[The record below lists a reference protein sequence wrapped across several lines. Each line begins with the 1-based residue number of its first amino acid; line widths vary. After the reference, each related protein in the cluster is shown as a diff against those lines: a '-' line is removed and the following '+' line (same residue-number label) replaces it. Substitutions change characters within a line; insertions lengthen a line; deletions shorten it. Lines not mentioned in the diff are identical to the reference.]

1 MVRFSLDKREVP
13 TLAILLLA
21 AFAVR
26 LLLFPLQG
34 YPNDIGTFSYWFN
47 TAATQGI
54 RPFYTYVFENVGWVD
69 YPPFNV
75 YLFYAFG
82 SIARTLSS
90 VDMSFFVKLAPTL
103 FDVAT
108 SGIIYLFLRKYLSQ
122 KQTLIATALY
132 AFNPAIIYNV
142 AVWGQFDAIY
152 TFFLLISMLLALKHK
167 PELSAVVFGI
177 ALLTKP
183 QGIALLPLI
192 AVLIYKKDGIKHLLT
207 SIAAFVATIFIVI
220 LPFEWSNPVT
230 FLSDIYFGAY
240 SGYEFTSINAFNL
253 WALYGLWIE
262 DGILNVVGWVLF
274 AAFAGFAMF
283 VLYRRYDVSGDN
295 LAVYAGFMLLFA
307 FFMLPTRIHE
317 RYLFPVIVM
326 LVLLVPFVKKARPL
340 YVALTGM
347 LLINQAYV
355 LYWLNEY
362 IRRGLNYSPNL
373 TGDPVVLAISATNL
387 ILFIYASALL
397 WAELKGRPIQN
408 QTSKL
413 AKKHPT
419 QQSEEPPSV

>member
-1 MVRFSLDKREVP
+1 MVSFSLDKREVL

-34 YPNDIGTFSYWFN
+34 YANDMGTFSYWFN
-47 TAATQGI
+47 TAASQGI
-54 RPFYTYVFENVGWVD
+54 RPFYTYVLENVGWVD

-75 YLFYAFG
+75 YIFYAFG
-82 SIARTLSS
+82 SLGRVFSS

-108 SGIIYLFLRKYLSQ
+108 SGVIYLFLRKYLSQ
-122 KQTLIATALY
+122 KQTLIATVLY

-152 TFFLLISMLLALKHK
+152 TFFLLISMLLALKRK
-167 PELSAVVFGI
+167 PEMSAVVFGI

-192 AVLIYKKDGIKHLLT
+192 AVLIFKKDGIKRLLT
-207 SIAAFVATIFIVI
+207 SIVAFVATIFIVI

-240 SGYEFTSINAFNL
+240 GGYEFTSINAFNI
-253 WALYGLWIE
+253 WGLYGLWIA
-262 DGILNVVGWVLF
+262 DGALNIVGWVLF

-283 VLYRRYDVSGDN
+283 VLHRRYHVSGDN
-295 LAVYAGFMLLFA
+295 LAIYAGFMLLFA

-326 LVLLVPFVKKARPL
+326 LVLLVPFVKKARLL
-340 YVALTGM
+340 YVALTGT
-347 LLINQAYV
+347 LLVNQAYV

-373 TGDPVVLAISATNL
+373 SGDPVVLAVSATNL
-387 ILFIYASALL
+387 ILFLYASALL
-397 WAELKGRPIQN
+397 WAELKGRPIQAETPK
-408 QTSKL
+408 QAEKS
-413 AKKHPT
+413 T
-419 QQSEEPPSV
+419 QQSEEPSSV

>member
-1 MVRFSLDKREVP
+1 MVSFSLDKREVL

-21 AFAVR
+21 AFTVR

-34 YPNDIGTFSYWFN
+34 YANDMGTFSYWFN
-47 TAATQGI
+47 TAASQGI
-54 RPFYTYVFENVGWVD
+54 RPFYTYVLENVGWVD

-75 YLFYAFG
+75 YIFYAFG
-82 SIARTLSS
+82 SLGRVFSS

-108 SGIIYLFLRKYLSQ
+108 SGVIYLFLRKYLSQ

-152 TFFLLISMLLALKHK
+152 TFFLLISMLLALKRK
-167 PELSAVVFGI
+167 PEMSAVVFGI

-192 AVLIYKKDGIKHLLT
+192 AVLIFKKDGIKRLLT
-207 SIAAFVATIFIVI
+207 STAAFVATIFIVI

-240 SGYEFTSINAFNL
+240 GGYEFTSINAFNI
-253 WALYGLWIE
+253 WALYGLWIA
-262 DGILNVVGWVLF
+262 DGALNIVGWGLF

-283 VLYRRYDVSGDN
+283 VLHRRYHVSGDN
-295 LAVYAGFMLLFA
+295 LAIYAGFMLLFA

-326 LVLLVPFVKKARPL
+326 LVLLVPFVKKARLL
-340 YVALTGM
+340 YVALTGT
-347 LLINQAYV
+347 LLVNQAYV

-373 TGDPVVLAISATNL
+373 SGDPVVLAVSATNL
-387 ILFIYASALL
+387 ILFLYASALL
-397 WAELKGRPIQN
+397 WAEIKGRPIQAETPK
-408 QTSKL
+408 QAEKS
-413 AKKHPT
+413 T
-419 QQSEEPPSV
+419 QQSEEPSSV

>member
-1 MVRFSLDKREVP
+1 MVSFSLDKREVL

-34 YPNDIGTFSYWFN
+34 YANDMGTFSYWFN
-47 TAATQGI
+47 TAASQGI
-54 RPFYTYVFENVGWVD
+54 RPFYTYVLENVGWVD

-75 YLFYAFG
+75 YIFYAFG
-82 SIARTLSS
+82 SLGRVFSS

-108 SGIIYLFLRKYLSQ
+108 SGVIYLFLRKYLSQ

-152 TFFLLISMLLALKHK
+152 TFFLLISMLLALKRK
-167 PELSAVVFGI
+167 PEMSAVVFGI

-192 AVLIYKKDGIKHLLT
+192 AVLIFKKDGIKRLLT
-207 SIAAFVATIFIVI
+207 STAAFVATIFIVI

-240 SGYEFTSINAFNL
+240 GGYEFTSINAFNI

-262 DGILNVVGWVLF
+262 DGALNIVGWGLF

-283 VLYRRYDVSGDN
+283 VLHRRYHVSGDN
-295 LAVYAGFMLLFA
+295 LAIYAGFMLLFA

-326 LVLLVPFVKKARPL
+326 LVLLVPFVKKARLL
-340 YVALTGM
+340 YVALTGT
-347 LLINQAYV
+347 LLVNQAYV

-373 TGDPVVLAISATNL
+373 SGDPVVLAVSATNL
-387 ILFIYASALL
+387 ILFLYASALL
-397 WAELKGRPIQN
+397 WAELKGRPIQAETPK
-408 QTSKL
+408 QAEKS
-413 AKKHPT
+413 T
-419 QQSEEPPSV
+419 QQSEEPSSV

>member
-1 MVRFSLDKREVP
+1 MVSFSLDKREVL

-34 YPNDIGTFSYWFN
+34 YANDMGTFSYWFN
-47 TAATQGI
+47 TAASQGI
-54 RPFYTYVFENVGWVD
+54 RPFYTYVLENVGWVD

-75 YLFYAFG
+75 YIFYAFG
-82 SIARTLSS
+82 SLGRVFSS

-108 SGIIYLFLRKYLSQ
+108 SGVIYLFLRKYLSQ

-152 TFFLLISMLLALKHK
+152 TFFLLISMLLALKRK
-167 PELSAVVFGI
+167 PEMSAVVFGI

-192 AVLIYKKDGIKHLLT
+192 AVLIFKKDGIKRLLT
-207 SIAAFVATIFIVI
+207 STAAFVATIFIVI

-240 SGYEFTSINAFNL
+240 GGYEFTSINAFNI
-253 WALYGLWIE
+253 WALYGLWIA
-262 DGILNVVGWVLF
+262 DGALNIVGWGLF

-283 VLYRRYDVSGDN
+283 VLHRRYHVSGDN
-295 LAVYAGFMLLFA
+295 LAIYAGFMLLFA

-326 LVLLVPFVKKARPL
+326 LVLLVPFVKKARLL
-340 YVALTGM
+340 YVALTGT
-347 LLINQAYV
+347 LLVNQAYV

-373 TGDPVVLAISATNL
+373 SGDPVVLAVSATNL
-387 ILFIYASALL
+387 ILFLYASALL
-397 WAELKGRPIQN
+397 WAEIKGRPIQAETPK
-408 QTSKL
+408 QAEKS
-413 AKKHPT
+413 T
-419 QQSEEPPSV
+419 QQSEEPSSV

>member
-1 MVRFSLDKREVP
+1 MVSFSLDKREVL

-34 YPNDIGTFSYWFN
+34 YANDMGTFSYWFN
-47 TAATQGI
+47 TAASQGI
-54 RPFYTYVFENVGWVD
+54 RPFYTYVLENVGWVD

-75 YLFYAFG
+75 YIFCAFG
-82 SIARTLSS
+82 SLGRVFSS

-108 SGIIYLFLRKYLSQ
+108 SGVIYLFLRKYLSQ

-152 TFFLLISMLLALKHK
+152 TFFLLISMLLALKRK
-167 PELSAVVFGI
+167 PEMSAVVFGI

-192 AVLIYKKDGIKHLLT
+192 AVLIFKKDGIKRLLT
-207 SIAAFVATIFIVI
+207 STAAFVATIFIVI

-240 SGYEFTSINAFNL
+240 GGYEFTSINAFNI
-253 WALYGLWIE
+253 WGLYGLWIA
-262 DGILNVVGWVLF
+262 DGALNIVGWVLF

-283 VLYRRYDVSGDN
+283 VLHRRYHVSGDN
-295 LAVYAGFMLLFA
+295 LAIYAGFMLLFA

-326 LVLLVPFVKKARPL
+326 LVLLVPFVKKARLL
-340 YVALTGM
+340 YVALTGT
-347 LLINQAYV
+347 LLVNQAYV

-373 TGDPVVLAISATNL
+373 SGDPVVLAVSATNL
-387 ILFIYASALL
+387 ILFLYASALL
-397 WAELKGRPIQN
+397 WAELKGRPIQAETPK
-408 QTSKL
+408 QAEKS
-413 AKKHPT
+413 T
-419 QQSEEPPSV
+419 QQSEEPSSV

>member
-1 MVRFSLDKREVP
+1 MVSFSLDKREVL

-34 YPNDIGTFSYWFN
+34 YANDMGTFSYWFN
-47 TAATQGI
+47 TAASQGI
-54 RPFYTYVFENVGWVD
+54 RPFYTYVLENVGWVD

-75 YLFYAFG
+75 YIFYAFG
-82 SIARTLSS
+82 SLGRVFSS

-108 SGIIYLFLRKYLSQ
+108 SGVIYLFLRKYLSQ

-152 TFFLLISMLLALKHK
+152 TFFLLISMLLALKRK
-167 PELSAVVFGI
+167 PEMSAVVFGI

-192 AVLIYKKDGIKHLLT
+192 AVLIFKKDGIKRLLT
-207 SIAAFVATIFIVI
+207 STAAFVATIFIVI

-240 SGYEFTSINAFNL
+240 GGYEFTSINAFNI

-262 DGILNVVGWVLF
+262 DGALNIVGWGLF

-283 VLYRRYDVSGDN
+283 VLHRRYHVSGDN
-295 LAVYAGFMLLFA
+295 LAIYAGFMLLFA

-326 LVLLVPFVKKARPL
+326 LVLLVPFVKKARLL
-340 YVALTGM
+340 YVALTGT
-347 LLINQAYV
+347 LLVNQAYV

-373 TGDPVVLAISATNL
+373 TGDPVVLAVSATNL
-387 ILFIYASALL
+387 ILFLYASALL
-397 WAELKGRPIQN
+397 WAEIKGRPIQAEAPK
-408 QTSKL
+408 QAEKS
-413 AKKHPT
+413 T
-419 QQSEEPPSV
+419 QQSEEPSSV

>member
-1 MVRFSLDKREVP
+1 MVSFSLDKREVL

-34 YPNDIGTFSYWFN
+34 YANDMGTFSYWFN
-47 TAATQGI
+47 TAASQGI
-54 RPFYTYVFENVGWVD
+54 RPFYTYVLENVGWVD

-75 YLFYAFG
+75 YIFYAFG
-82 SIARTLSS
+82 SLGRVFSS

-108 SGIIYLFLRKYLSQ
+108 SGVIYLFLRKYLSQ

-152 TFFLLISMLLALKHK
+152 TFFLLISMLLALKRK
-167 PELSAVVFGI
+167 PEMSAVVFRI

-192 AVLIYKKDGIKHLLT
+192 AVLIFKKDGIKRLLT
-207 SIAAFVATIFIVI
+207 STAAFVATIFIVI
-220 LPFEWSNPVT
+220 LPFEGSNPVT

-240 SGYEFTSINAFNL
+240 GGYEFTSINAFNI
-253 WALYGLWIE
+253 WGLYGLWIA
-262 DGILNVVGWVLF
+262 DGALNIVGWVLF

-283 VLYRRYDVSGDN
+283 VLHRRYHVSGDN
-295 LAVYAGFMLLFA
+295 LAIYAGFMLLFA

-326 LVLLVPFVKKARPL
+326 LVLLVPFVKKARLL
-340 YVALTGM
+340 YVALTGT
-347 LLINQAYV
+347 LLVNQAYV

-362 IRRGLNYSPNL
+362 IRRGLNFSPKL
-373 TGDPVVLAISATNL
+373 SGDPVVLAVSATNL
-387 ILFIYASALL
+387 ILFLYASALL
-397 WAELKGRPIQN
+397 WAELKGRPIQAETPK
-408 QTSKL
+408 QAEKS
-413 AKKHPT
+413 T
-419 QQSEEPPSV
+419 QQSEEPSSV

>member
-1 MVRFSLDKREVP
+1 MVSFSLDKREVL

-34 YPNDIGTFSYWFN
+34 YANDMGTFSYWFN
-47 TAATQGI
+47 TAASQGI
-54 RPFYTYVFENVGWVD
+54 RPFYTYVLENVGWVD

-75 YLFYAFG
+75 YIFYAFG
-82 SIARTLSS
+82 SLGRVFSS

-108 SGIIYLFLRKYLSQ
+108 SGVIYLFLRKYLSQ

-152 TFFLLISMLLALKHK
+152 TFFLLISMLLALKRK
-167 PELSAVVFGI
+167 PEMSAVVFGI

-192 AVLIYKKDGIKHLLT
+192 AVLIFKKDGIKRLLT
-207 SIAAFVATIFIVI
+207 STAAFVATIFIVI

-240 SGYEFTSINAFNL
+240 GGYEFTSINAFNI
-253 WALYGLWIE
+253 WGLYGLWIA
-262 DGILNVVGWVLF
+262 DGALNIVGWVLF

-283 VLYRRYDVSGDN
+283 VLHRRYHVSGDN
-295 LAVYAGFMLLFA
+295 LAIYAGFMLLFA

-326 LVLLVPFVKKARPL
+326 LVLLVPFVKKARLL
-340 YVALTGM
+340 YVALTGT
-347 LLINQAYV
+347 LLVNQAYV

-373 TGDPVVLAISATNL
+373 SGDPVVLAVSATNL
-387 ILFIYASALL
+387 ILFLYASALL
-397 WAELKGRPIQN
+397 WAELKGRPIQAETPK
-408 QTSKL
+408 QAEKS
-413 AKKHPT
+413 T
-419 QQSEEPPSV
+419 QQSEEPSSV

>member
-1 MVRFSLDKREVP
+1 MVSFSLDKREVL

-34 YPNDIGTFSYWFN
+34 YANDMGTFSYWFN
-47 TAATQGI
+47 TAASQGI
-54 RPFYTYVFENVGWVD
+54 RPFYTYVLENVGWVD

-75 YLFYAFG
+75 YIFYAFG
-82 SIARTLSS
+82 SLGRVFSS

-108 SGIIYLFLRKYLSQ
+108 SGVIYLFLRKYLSQ

-152 TFFLLISMLLALKHK
+152 TFFLLISMLLALKRK
-167 PELSAVVFGI
+167 PEMSAVVFGI

-192 AVLIYKKDGIKHLLT
+192 AVLIFKKDGIKRLLT
-207 SIAAFVATIFIVI
+207 STAAFVATIFIVI

-240 SGYEFTSINAFNL
+240 GGYEFTSINAFNF

-262 DGILNVVGWVLF
+262 DGALNIVGWGLF

-283 VLYRRYDVSGDN
+283 VLHRRYHVSGDN
-295 LAVYAGFMLLFA
+295 LAIYAGFMLLFA

-326 LVLLVPFVKKARPL
+326 LVLLVPFVKKARLL
-340 YVALTGM
+340 YVALTGT
-347 LLINQAYV
+347 LLVNQAYV

-373 TGDPVVLAISATNL
+373 TGDPVVLAVSATNL
-387 ILFIYASALL
+387 ILFLYASALL
-397 WAELKGRPIQN
+397 WAEIKGRPIQAETPK
-408 QTSKL
+408 QAEKS
-413 AKKHPT
+413 T
-419 QQSEEPPSV
+419 QQSEEPSSV